1 MGSGWVHCYVDE
13 LEIALDHFRRA
24 MRLSPL
30 DPESYLIQGGMALV
44 HLRLGNTE
52 EALVWAQKCRQQH
65 KSWATGFRISIA
77 CLVLTGRLDEA
88 RNEASQYMEMHPNF
102 RISRWAARAPFR
114 NAEVQKRIQCFRLAG
129 LPE

>member
-1 MGSGWVHCYVDE
+1 
-13 LEIALDHFRRA
+13 
-24 MRLSPL
+24 MRLSPF
-30 DPESYLIQGGMALV
+30 DPESYLIQAGIALA

-52 EALVWAQKCRQQH
+52 EALVWSQKCRQQY

-88 RNEASQYMEMHPNF
+88 RKEAVQYIAMYPNF
-102 RISRWAARAPFR
+102 RISRWAARAPLP
-114 NAEVQKRIQCFRLAG
+114 NAEVQKRVECFRLAG